1 MLTETV
7 NARHCADI
15 SAQLEQRVSETLT
28 PSLTT
33 KLVRM
38 ITQKNNQAE
47 TSLFPSSFLYSF
59 KSNDLVLSLTFL
71 PASESTTQI
80 RYDLFDT
87 SPKAETNENALVN
100 AVEEVITALSGN
112 IESES
117 QSISTKPVENSAV
130 THQILARLQE
140 HSKLEKIRGSLILPA
155 MRQPKGSA
163 LFQQAEQ
170 CKLFLK

>member
-1 MLTETV
+1 M

-15 SAQLEQRVSETLT
+15 SAQLEQKVTETLP
-28 PSLTT
+28 PSLAT
-33 KLVRM
+33 KLVRL

-47 TSLFPSSFLYSF
+47 TSLFPSTFLYSF
-59 KSNDLVLSLTFL
+59 KNTDLWLSMTFL
-71 PASESTTQI
+71 PASETTTQL

-87 SPKAETNENALVN
+87 SPKTETNENELVN
-100 AVEEVITALSGN
+100 AADGVIQGL
-112 IESES
+112 IRELESEY
-117 QSISTKPVENSAV
+117 QSISSKPVENSPV

-140 HSKLEKIRGSLILPA
+140 HSKLEKMRGSMVLPA

-170 CKLFLK
+170 CKSCLTGSRIV